1 MHLAREAAAVSEHDF
16 QVRVGKIRSRGA
28 GRARTFIGLALA
40 AAHRAGGMPKRSA
53 ARTGRFGLGRA
64 ASLSAQAGIA
74 SRSRRVVIKARVVR
88 SGGRRAPL
96 GVHLDYLQREGVTRD
111 GERGRVFDAERD
123 AGDARAFVQRCEG
136 DRHHFRFIVSP
147 EDAERLSDLRAY
159 TRDLMRAAECDLGTA
174 LDWVAVDHW
183 NTGQPHLHILVRG
196 RRDDGRDLVIARD
209 YIAEGLRARAR
220 ELASLELGP
229 RSDQEIRRDL
239 DVQVG
244 AERWTRLDRG
254 LATLAANGDGIIDL
268 RGPGDELRPL
278 RLARL
283 RKLQALG
290 VASEARPGRWRLS
303 PDAEPTLR
311 ALGERHDI
319 IARLHRAMSGRSA
332 DLAELVADAPEPGER
347 VVGRLTARGLDDELA
362 GTAYAVVEGVDG
374 RVRHMPLGDLA
385 DTSDAPLGAIV
396 EVGAAAGPGGRR
408 RLALWVRSD
417 LGLDAQVRA
426 GGATWLDRQ
435 LVGRDALEPGPWGF
449 GQEVRAALDARIDHL
464 AGQGLA
470 LRSGGRVIFA
480 RDLLQT
486 LRQRELAAATAQV
499 AARTGLEAAPA
510 GEAAVSGIYRQ
521 RLSLASGRFAVIE
534 GAMGFTLVPWRP
546 ELERHLGRQVDGLRR
561 PDGRIDWGVSKSR
574 GLGR

>member
-1 MHLAREAAAVSEHDF
+1 MSEHDF

-40 AAHRAGGMPKRSA
+40 AAQRAGGLQIWRAP
-53 ARTGRFGLGRA
+53 RTGRFGAGRA
-64 ASLSAQAGIA
+64 ASLSAQAGLA
-74 SRSRRVVIKARVVR
+74 SRARRVIVKARVVR

-96 GVHLDYLQREGVTRD
+96 GVHLDYLQREGVTREGD
-111 GERGRVFDAERD
+111 RGQVFDAERD

-147 EDAERLSDLRAY
+147 EDAEQLSDLHAY
-159 TRDLMRAAECDLGTA
+159 TRDLMRAAERDLGTS

-183 NTGQPHLHILVRG
+183 NTAQPHVHVLVRG

-229 RSDQEIRRDL
+229 RTDQEIRRDL

-244 AERWTRLDRG
+244 AERWTRLDRS
-254 LATLAANGDGIIDL
+254 LASLSAEGEGTIDL

-290 VASEARPGRWRLS
+290 VASEAKPGRWHLS

-319 IARLHRAMSGRSA
+319 IARLHRAMSGRA
-332 DLAELVADAPEPGER
+332 VDPAELVADAPDAGER
-347 VVGRLTARGLDDELA
+347 LIGRLTARGLDDELA
-362 GTAYAVVEGVDG
+362 GTAYAVVESVDG
-374 RVRHMPLGDLA
+374 RVRHVPLGDLA
-385 DTSDAPLGAIV
+385 DASDAPLGAIV
-396 EVGAAAGPGGRR
+396 EVGAAAGPAGRR
-408 RLALWVRSD
+408 QLALWVRSD
-417 LGLDAQVRA
+417 LGLDDQVRA
-426 GGATWLDRQ
+426 AGATWLDRQ
-435 LVGRDALEPGPWGF
+435 LVGRDAAQPRAIGF

-470 LRSGGRVIFA
+470 RRSGGRVIFA

-486 LRQRELAAATAQV
+486 LRQRELAAAAAQV
-499 AARTGLEAAPA
+499 AARTGLEAVPS
-510 GEAAVSGIYRQ
+510 GEAAVAGVYRQ

-546 ELERHLGRQVDGLRR
+546 ELEHHLGRQVDGVRR
-561 PDGRIDWGVSKSR
+561 PDGRIDWSFSRSR

>member
-1 MHLAREAAAVSEHDF
+1 VSDHDF

-40 AAHRAGGMPKRSA
+40 AAHRAGGLPKRQA
-53 ARTGRFGLGRA
+53 VRTGRFGLGRA
-64 ASLSAQAGIA
+64 ASLSAQAGLA
-74 SRSRRVVIKARVVR
+74 SRSRRVVVKARVVR

-96 GVHLDYLQREGVTRD
+96 GVHLDYLQREGVTRE

-123 AGDARAFVQRCEG
+123 AGDARAFVARCEG

-147 EDAERLSDLRAY
+147 AEQLSDLRAY
-159 TRDLMRAAECDLGTA
+159 TRDLMRSAERDLGTG

-183 NTGQPHLHILVRG
+183 NTGQPHVHILVRG

-239 DVQVG
+239 DVEVG

-268 RGPGDELRPL
+268 RDAGDELRPL

-290 VASEARPGRWRLS
+290 VASEAKPGRWRLS
-303 PDAEPTLR
+303 SDAEPTLR
-311 ALGERHDI
+311 ALGERHDV
-319 IARLHRAMSGRSA
+319 IARLHRAMAGRGV
-332 DLAELVADAPEPGER
+332 DPAELVAEAPDPGER
-347 VVGRLTARGLDDELA
+347 LVGRLTARGLDDELA
-362 GTAYAVVEGVDG
+362 GTAYAVVEALDG
-374 RVRHMPLGDLA
+374 RVCHVPLGDLA
-385 DTSDAPLGAIV
+385 DASDAPLGAIV
-396 EVGAAAGPGGRR
+396 EVGAATGLAGRR

-417 LGLDAQVRA
+417 LGLEAQVRA

-435 LVGRDALEPGPWGF
+435 LVGRDAAQLAATGF

-470 LRSGGRVIFA
+470 RHSAGRVIFA

-486 LRQRELAAATAQV
+486 LRQRELAATAAQV
-499 AARTGLEAAPA
+499 AARTGLEAAA
-510 GEAAVSGIYRQ
+510 SGEASVSGIYRQ

-546 ELERHLGRQVDGLRR
+546 ELERHLGRQVEGLRR
-561 PDGRIDWGVSKSR
+561 PDGRIDWSFTRSR